1 MVKLLA
7 VSREPLNWLK
17 TITGVCLIGVLV
29 TWGVLEVGFRKE
41 LLHYV
46 ALTVLAFYVLILLFL
61 NTSKNFEITG
71 AVVKRIASLLLI
83 ANLAIWTPE
92 GFNLWVQYA
101 SSFAAVYVTLF
112 AYDRLKVA
120 NKLSHSLVVDKKKP
134 FIYLAAENE
143 NDIREAALIRSYVNT
158 FKDRFQ
164 EQVVAYKVLT
174 TRDSDGKPVATIDFA
189 WQGKKKG
196 YHLFEVQLKQN

>member
-7 VSREPLNWLK
+7 LSREPLNWFK
-17 TITGVCLIGVLV
+17 TLTGVILVGVGV
-29 TWGVLEVGFRKE
+29 TWGALELGFERE
-41 LLHYV
+41 GLHHITLA
-46 ALTVLAFYVLILLFL
+46 ALAIYMLVLISL
-61 NTSKNFEITG
+61 NHSKKFNITG
-71 AVVKRIASLLLI
+71 GVVKRIASLLLI
-83 ANLAIWTPE
+83 ANLAIWTPD

-101 SSFAAVYVTLF
+101 SSFAAIYVTLF
-112 AYDRLKVA
+112 AYDKLKVA

-158 FKDRFQ
+158 FKERFQ